1 MDSGWRRKAKRRRE
15 KEKWKLKWRRG
26 GREKRKVVQ
35 NEVREVDVGQM
46 VKGIV
51 TMVRS
56 LGLEIKI

>member
-1 MDSGWRRKAKRRRE
+1 M
-15 KEKWKLKWRRG
+15 
-26 GREKRKVVQ
+26 RKVVQ
-35 NEVREVDVGQM
+35 NEVREVDMGQM